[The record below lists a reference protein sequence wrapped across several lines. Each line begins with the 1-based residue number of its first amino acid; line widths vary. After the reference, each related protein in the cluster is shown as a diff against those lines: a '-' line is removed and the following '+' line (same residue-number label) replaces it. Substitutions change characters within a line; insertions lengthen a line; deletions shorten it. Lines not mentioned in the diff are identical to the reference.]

1 MDPKFQSP
9 EKSAKVSERGDK
21 SAIEESGTSAAVEE
35 TPNRE
40 SDEMTLS
47 EYVKNFEAEEK
58 LEE

>member
-1 MDPKFQSP
+1 MDPQFKSP
-9 EKSAKVSERGDK
+9 EKSAKVSESGDK